1 MYNVASRKRM
11 SATSSISIVLYIF
24 AIWTAASVLSLS
36 DVLAQDKSTSV
47 TCTGLG
53 PCEKTECVDGECETV
68 TTNSSNISTPIE
80 SDVKGL
86 DKDESVTDKDSDT
99 HKSIADLLRDRL
111 SMQEDRE

>member
-1 MYNVASRKRM
+1 MYKLEPKRTTTTTNDVA
-11 SATSSISIVLYIF
+11 IVLCIL
-24 AIWTAASVLSLS
+24 AIYVGITTMGQEEI
-36 DVLAQDKSTSV
+36 LAEDKSTSI

-53 PCEKTECVDGECETV
+53 PCEKSECVDGECETV
-68 TTNSSNISTPIE
+68 TTNSSNISIPIE

-99 HKSIADLLRDRL
+99 HKSVADLLRDRL